1 MILREDC
8 KKLLLRLELLRN
20 FYWSSKTPRMVYCIV
35 YFIEREY
42 RRRSLYAENIP
53 EIKLW
58 REESV

>member
-1 MILREDC
+1 MILKEDC

-20 FYWSSKTPRMVYCIV
+20 FYRSSKTPRMVYCIV